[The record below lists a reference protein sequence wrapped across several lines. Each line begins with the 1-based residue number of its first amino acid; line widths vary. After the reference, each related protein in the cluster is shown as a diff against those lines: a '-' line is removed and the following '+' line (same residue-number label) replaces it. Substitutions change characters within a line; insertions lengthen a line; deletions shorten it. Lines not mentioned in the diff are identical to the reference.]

1 MWLRVAVWMTVAVA
15 WLCSS
20 VASLKTVYII
30 RHCDDIEDD
39 SPCCSLVGYDRA
51 NTWNRLFDAALEDK
65 KLTLYSPGA
74 DYDTAT
80 QCKPNIKITNQSSCQ
95 KSQRM
100 ALTAKLIN
108 YNSNS
113 EVDVKMD
120 YCTGQ
125 YQKVVSDITDAAAD
139 VQRALIVWQ
148 HTEIVSIINAWNVP
162 LTKWPTDLDLQFDI
176 VFRLSFATDTDSHP
190 TLAYNCYD
198 YQRNVLSCSEAVKQW
213 LQPYATFDVTLPVVK

>member
-1 MWLRVAVWMTVAVA
+1 MWFRVAVWMTVAVA

-20 VASLKTVYII
+20 VASLKTV
-30 RHCDDIEDD
+30 
-39 SPCCSLVGYDRA
+39 LVGYDRA

-74 DYDTAT
+74 AYDTAT

-162 LTKWPTDLDLQFDI
+162 LTNST
-176 VFRLSFATDTDSHP
+176 SSSA
-190 TLAYNCYD
+190 
-198 YQRNVLSCSEAVKQW
+198 
-213 LQPYATFDVTLPVVK
+213 